1 MNIRKHGFKN
11 QESRYQGASKTNQQT
26 EEHVAT
32 RKEQHSRRIQETY
45 LNKCEMLEDGIDR
58 QIGNLM

>member
-1 MNIRKHGFKN
+1 MNIRKHEFKN
-11 QESRYQGASKTNQQT
+11 QESNYQGASKTNQQT

-32 RKEQHSRRIQETY
+32 RKARHSRRMQETY
-45 LNKCEMLEDGIDR
+45 LNKCEILEDDIDR